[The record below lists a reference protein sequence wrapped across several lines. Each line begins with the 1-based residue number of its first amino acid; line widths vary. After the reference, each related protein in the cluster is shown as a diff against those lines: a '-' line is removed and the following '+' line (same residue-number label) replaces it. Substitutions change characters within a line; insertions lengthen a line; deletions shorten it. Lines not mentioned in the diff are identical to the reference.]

1 MEQNEFVSAVD
12 REETLEKEIA
22 DLREKIAELEG
33 EESRLKLQA
42 EYEQS
47 DVDELEGKTLKA
59 AFYTLIGKK
68 NEKLN
73 QEYDEADEAK
83 ARYEAVV
90 ADLSAA
96 RKALS
101 RAEYALRRFRSSQKE
116 EKEAFEAWLAETR
129 ARLKSLPPEVSR
141 EFLRLEQEL
150 MTHVEQQEQI
160 LVAIAEGKKA
170 IRLSEYVA
178 ESMREIEAYNRRGYS
193 LEEYELRREE
203 EERRKMMGIQKKRF
217 LDALMRIDLRNSEIS
232 SLKNI
237 GNWVS
242 PLLGEL
248 NELLKLRREK
258 QEQVMNHIKKLIEE
272 GNL

>member
-129 ARLKSLPPEVSR
+129 VRLESLPPEVSR

-160 LVAIAEGKKA
+160 LAAIAEGKKA
-170 IRLSEYVA
+170 IPLARYVEEAWEEVREYDHRDNIFA
-178 ESMREIEAYNRRGYS
+178 
-193 LEEYELRREE
+193 EYERRDETK
-203 EERRKMMGIQKKRF
+203 ERQKMLNLQLKRF
-217 LDALMRIDLRNSEIS
+217 SDALTRVDFGNSEFS
-232 SLKNI
+232 SLKNVD
-237 GNWVS
+237 GLVS